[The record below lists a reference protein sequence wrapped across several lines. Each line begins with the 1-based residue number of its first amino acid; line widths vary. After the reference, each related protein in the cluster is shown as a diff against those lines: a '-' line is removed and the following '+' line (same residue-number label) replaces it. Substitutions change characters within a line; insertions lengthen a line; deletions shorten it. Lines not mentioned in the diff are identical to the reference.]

1 MTAAAAFFD
10 LDRTLIAGASVLP
23 LGMEAWRQ
31 GFASNREM
39 LSWVRDA
46 ITFMAFGDKGDT
58 SSDEVR
64 NAFLMRIAGAS
75 VDSLH
80 ELEAVVTPKLVAR
93 VRPESRSL
101 VAMHHEQE
109 RDTWIVSASPQP
121 IVEPL
126 AAALGMTGAIGT
138 RGEIADGHYTGKL
151 DGPFVYGAG
160 KAEAIEKL
168 ASERG
173 YDLALCYAY
182 SDSISD
188 LPMMRLVGHPVA
200 VNPDSELGAV
210 AAQRGWPVVI
220 FSRRTKRAL
229 AFGGLGSGT
238 VAVAVAAYL
247 LGRRHG
253 HSKAL
258 ASITQRG

>member
-1 MTAAAAFFD
+1 
-10 LDRTLIAGASVLP
+10 
-23 LGMEAWRQ
+23 
-31 GFASNREM
+31 M